1 VYDAIVHHA
10 WVGKYPSTSTLRL
23 PGLTVID
30 LFCGAGGFSEGFR
43 QMGFE
48 VTFAVDNW
56 KPAVQAYKLNHRET
70 EVIQADIESLDPHLF
85 PKPDVII
92 GSPPCTEFSSSKRG
106 GSGDF
111 GKGLRL
117 VTAYLKFVQVLEP
130 RWWLMENVPRLLK
143 VLPRRVGLHQTDA
156 AEDALIE
163 VPRRD
168 VFNSADFGVPQRRLR
183 LISGRYPTPIPTHY
197 YHSIC
202 TLDYNLCKPW
212 VPMREVIDA
221 LPNPI
226 EDVPKEEIVQDPNY
240 DSLSVPAQQLED
252 HFMASGSALMTRE
265 EVERN
270 RRQKTAHPYYGRMR
284 FPDDLDRPA
293 RTVMA
298 MQLNS
303 SRETMVIET
312 NHDGEARYRK
322 PTVRECSSLQ
332 SYPITYRFFGN
343 TLRTRYKLV
352 GNSVPVKLS
361 AALAK
366 AILKEEGM
374 EIPTRPLMVT
384 VNLSS

>member
-1 VYDAIVHHA
+1 
-10 WVGKYPSTSTLRL
+10 
-23 PGLTVID
+23 
-30 LFCGAGGFSEGFR
+30 
-43 QMGFE
+43 MGFE
-48 VTFAVDNW
+48 VTLAVDSWNV
-56 KPAVQAYKLNHRET
+56 AIQAYKLNHHET
-70 EVIQADIESLDPHLF
+70 EVIEADIESLDPHSF
-85 PKPDVII
+85 PKADVII

-111 GKGLRL
+111 GEGLRL
-117 VTAYLKFVQVLEP
+117 ITAYLKFVQVLEP

-143 VLPRRVGLHQTDA
+143 VLPRQVGFHDIV
-156 AEDALIE
+156 AEDDAPFEI
-163 VPRRD
+163 PRRE

-183 LISGRYPTPIPTHY
+183 LISGRYPMPVQTHSDS
-197 YHSIC
+197 SIH
-202 TLDYNLCKPW
+202 TLDNGLRNPW

-221 LPNPI
+221 FPNPI
-226 EDVPKEEIVQDPNY
+226 GDLPKGGIIEDPNY
-240 DSLSVPAQQLED
+240 DSLTVPVNQLKD
-252 HFMASGSALMTRE
+252 HFMTSEEALMTWE

-270 RRQKTAHPYYGRMR
+270 RMQKTDHPYYGRMR

-312 NHDGEARYRK
+312 RHNGEIRYRK

-332 SYPITYRFFGN
+332 SYPITYRFAGE
-343 TLRTRYKLV
+343 TWRTRYKLV

-366 AILKEEGM
+366 AILEQEGL
-374 EIPTRPLMVT
+374 EIPIRPLLMT
-384 VNLSS
+384 VNLTS

>member
-1 VYDAIVHHA
+1 
-10 WVGKYPSTSTLRL
+10 L
-23 PGLTVID
+23 PRLTVID

-48 VTFAVDNW
+48 VTFAVDSWNA
-56 KPAVQAYKLNHRET
+56 AVQAYKLNHHET
-70 EVIQADIESLDPHLF
+70 EVIEADIESLDPHRF

-117 VTAYLKFVQVLEP
+117 VTAYLRFVKVLEP

-143 VLPRRVGLHQTDA
+143 VLPRRVMLRQMDSV
-156 AEDALIE
+156 E
-163 VPRRD
+163 VFGIPRRD

-183 LISGRYPTPIPTHY
+183 LISGRYPTPVPTHSDNST
-197 YHSIC
+197 H
-202 TLDYNLCKPW
+202 TLDYNPRNPW
-212 VPMREVIDA
+212 VTMREVIDA

-226 EDVPKEEIVQDPNY
+226 EDVPKEEIVQDHNY

-312 NHDGEARYRK
+312 NHDGETRYRK